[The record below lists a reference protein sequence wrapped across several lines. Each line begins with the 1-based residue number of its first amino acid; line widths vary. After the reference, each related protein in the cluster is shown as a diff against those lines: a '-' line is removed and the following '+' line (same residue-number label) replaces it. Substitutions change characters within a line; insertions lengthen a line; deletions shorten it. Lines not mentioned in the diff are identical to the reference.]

1 MIPGLDGLRAIA
13 FLIVLGGHSSD
24 IVFGWMGVQ
33 LFFVLSGFL
42 ITGILLRMKE
52 SLPVKQYFAKFYG
65 RRFLRIFPLY
75 YLYLFLL
82 TLAIWQKNLIPLRF
96 FKDELLNVAAPQLS
110 YAYLY
115 VYDFFHASSAFVH
128 TRLLTHLWSLSVEEQ
143 FYILWPL
150 ILVLTPK
157 EKLKTLFLATIAIG
171 PVVRL
176 ATYFIYSSGWI
187 AAPQNDPALAIYVL
201 PFSHVDAFA
210 MGAFISQF
218 HLPQPRKQL
227 AILAVVIPAIGYLTQ
242 YLVDGAII
250 PASLGYEF
258 IMPTAYKFV
267 WGYSLLNYLFA
278 LTIYT
283 VAQTGLFTRVLDS
296 FVFSYL
302 GKISYGLYVYHFPVT
317 FFVYKYIPRLIP
329 SSQHALTNFGVV
341 VISFIVTTLLASLS
355 FYLFEKPISNLK
367 DRFFPLK
374 PDPQPASPSP
384 S

>member
-1 MIPGLDGLRAIA
+1 MIPGLDGLRAVA

-24 IVFGWMGVQ
+24 LVFGWMGVQ

-52 SLPVKQYFAKFYG
+52 SLPVKQYFTKFYG

-75 YLYLFLL
+75 YLYLLLL

-96 FKDELLNVAAPQLS
+96 FKDELLDVVAPQLS

-115 VYDFFHASSAFVH
+115 VYDFFHASAAFVH

-143 FYILWPL
+143 FYIVWPL
-150 ILVLTPK
+150 VLFFTPK
-157 EKLKTLFLATIAIG
+157 EKLRSLFLATIAIG
-171 PVVRL
+171 PVLRL
-176 ATYFIYSSGWI
+176 VTYFIYTAGWI
-187 AAPQNDPALAIYVL
+187 AAPQGEPALAIYVL

-218 HLPQPRKQL
+218 HLPQPRRQL
-227 AILAVVIPAIGYLTQ
+227 AVLAVAVPALGYFSQ
-242 YLVDGAII
+242 YLADGAII

-258 IMPTAYKFV
+258 MLPSAYKSV

-278 LTIYT
+278 LMIYT
-283 VAQTGLFTRVLDS
+283 VARTGLFTRILDS
-296 FVFSYL
+296 AVFRYL

-329 SSQHALTNFGVV
+329 PTQHLLTNLGVM
-341 VISFIVTTLLASLS
+341 VISLTITTAIASLS
-355 FYLFEKPISNLK
+355 FHFFEKPISDLK

-374 PDPQPASPSP
+374 PDPQPKPTS
-384 S
+384 